1 MLGVV
6 CLEFQVVLEARVRV
20 DRGSGER
27 GRRQRGL
34 AVLGRV
40 LLEVTFQ
47 DVGKWRGERLR
58 QSRRAP
64 VVVVLVCLLEQR
76 AMVFLGS
83 GVRQRSVGP

>member
-1 MLGVV
+1 MV

-34 AVLGRV
+34 ALLGCRV

-47 DVGKWRGERLR
+47 DVGKSRGERLR

-76 AMVFLGS
+76 AMLFLGS

>member
-6 CLEFQVVLEARVRV
+6 CVEFQVVVEARVRV
-20 DRGSGER
+20 DRVSGER
-27 GRRQRGL
+27 GRGQRSL

-40 LLEVTFQ
+40 LLEATFQ

-64 VVVVLVCLLEQR
+64 VVVVLVCLLE
-76 AMVFLGS
+76 
-83 GVRQRSVGP
+83 